1 MLNVIKNNIIM
12 KKLGQGVVMGLTNFN
27 IMTGFDL
34 VLFLFQFEALEN
46 EGKFFINPGSATGAY
61 NALERS
67 MKQFWKVI
75 LPWPNNHSTAVTKYK
90 SKSRRI

>member
-1 MLNVIKNNIIM
+1 MLNVIKKKNIIM
-12 KKLGQGVVMGLTNFN
+12 KKLGQGVVMGLTKFN

-61 NALERS
+61 NALER
-67 MKQFWKVI
+67 
-75 LPWPNNHSTAVTKYK
+75 
-90 SKSRRI
+90 

>member
-1 MLNVIKNNIIM
+1 M
-12 KKLGQGVVMGLTNFN
+12 KKLGQGVVMGLINFN

-61 NALERS
+61 NALER
-67 MKQFWKVI
+67 
-75 LPWPNNHSTAVTKYK
+75 
-90 SKSRRI
+90 